1 MNQTMNFQS
10 HGLACLYLTGLFIF
24 LFFTTGCVT
33 SPPAELDSG
42 SSGTEAGVSSTQEG
56 TATVNAMNNAGQQ
69 DSAAGN
75 TEPRAF
81 RIVRVHNELKFAIL
95 QNVTGAFPPP
105 GTELVV
111 YRNSEA
117 VGKLTA
123 GSQAEE
129 TFFSADIV
137 EGPIRDSDVA
147 FLMPAKKENL
157 TIETTEEEIP
167 EFLRVP

>member
-1 MNQTMNFQS
+1 MKFQS
-10 HGLACLYLTGLFIF
+10 HGLACLYLTGLCIF
-24 LFFTTGCVT
+24 LFFSTGCVT
-33 SPPAELDSG
+33 PPPAEGDSG
-42 SSGTEAGVSSTQEG
+42 SSGTESGASSTQV
-56 TATVNAMNNAGQQ
+56 TATVEAMDTAGLQ
-69 DSAAGN
+69 DPAYGN

-111 YRNSEA
+111 YRNNEA
-117 VGKLTA
+117 VGKLKA

-129 TFFSADIV
+129 TFFSADIID
-137 EGPIRDSDVA
+137 GPIRDSDVA
-147 FLMPAKKENL
+147 FLMPAKKENV
-157 TIETTEEEIP
+157 TIETPDEEIP